1 MFNSLPI
8 WTEEVFPFA
17 CNLFDSITKFYN
29 IFFSTNIN
37 VPNADNTSDR

>member
-8 WTEEVFPFA
+8 WRVEVSPFA
-17 CNLFDSITKFYN
+17 CNLFDSVTKFYN
-29 IFFSTNIN
+29 IFFSTNI